1 MSSAELLK
9 RVLMLNSCAI
19 WQNETVS
26 AKDSLCRK
34 AAFMSS
40 ALLTCSPVPVGKK
53 AKVENEMPFMDRLM
67 DVLLSLL
74 AKASGHLPSA
84 PLRDAAEGLFR
95 VFAGHLTSTGDPL
108 TWKCCKCM
116 LVGIASLT
124 WAHPLGEALCGS
136 FTCAI
141 VL

>member
-1 MSSAELLK
+1 
-9 RVLMLNSCAI
+9 MLNSCTR

-34 AAFMSS
+34 GAFIYCCR
-40 ALLTCSPVPVGKK
+40 LLTCSSVLVGKK

-108 TWKCCKCM
+108 TWNTADAC
-116 LVGIASLT
+116 L
-124 WAHPLGEALCGS
+124 WAFKPDTGS
-136 FTCAI
+136 QFWSGFLRVTLPVLLISDKKI
-141 VL
+141 V